1 MKTLTNLVKGNL
13 KSSKAKSVLIC
24 ITIMLTTTLLTSVGI
39 ICNNWLKTNKAA
51 TIEYSGSFEGIYK
64 RVNKDKLDIIKN
76 NASIDQYG
84 IYKAIGTSQYE
95 DSNLGLIY
103 ADNTIKN
110 MANIKFEDGNMPEK
124 ENEIAIESGY
134 LNLLNNGAKIGDKI
148 KLSYESLSTGEIK
161 EKEFILSGIL
171 QTSDISKA
179 QKSYSAIISKSY
191 FVSEEVDENTKY
203 NVYINIVKPKKL
215 TADEVK
221 ESILSIAKNM
231 GIEEYDVRINTDYI
245 NASNPDPQVIAGGIV
260 VALIIILSSM
270 LVIYSIFYVSVIN
283 KVHEY
288 GKLRAVG
295 ATKRQ
300 IRKII
305 LREGFI
311 LSCISIPLGIA
322 IGYLIGQVV
331 ILKALKMDRYGVG
344 GMNIFIAI
352 GVAVI
357 TVISVLLSLLKPMK
371 MACNISPVEAMRY
384 DGNDSKQKKRKG
396 YEEINLKKITFANLS
411 RNKKRTV
418 ITLLSLSLS
427 GILFIV
433 ASTIMNCMNPE
444 NMAKDHS
451 LGDIT
456 VYLDNYDWNE
466 DGSNNLYD
474 IQANNP
480 LGKEMCE
487 RLENIPGVKKINM
500 EKSAWASIDIGAGEK
515 NLEDIQGFDKE
526 FYDELSEHLVEGEIN
541 KEALESGEGLVYTHP
556 SYAKEFGIKVGSTQV
571 ITIYDGKDS
580 YKKEFTVLALVD
592 IGGASI
598 RIPESVMDSLIKTDT
613 TIRVGLEVKK
623 DMLKSVEEEIKNIT
637 DNDEYLSYGTL
648 EDSIE
653 TYKKS
658 MAITSVLIYSL
669 VIIIGVIGLMNLINT
684 MITSIITRKRELG
697 ILQAIGLSDKQL
709 VKMLQI
715 EGLFY
720 TVGTLLIT
728 LTLGNILGYIAV
740 IIFRNTGA
748 SYAIYD
754 YPLTQTIIMIV
765 AITLVQILITYMVTN
780 NFKKDSLVDRIRYS
794 EIGKVK
800 ELRS

>member
-110 MANIKFEDGNMPEK
+110 MANIKFEDGTMPEK

-311 LSCISIPLGIA
+311 LSCISIPLGIT

-556 SYAKEFGIKVGSTQV
+556 SYAKEIGIKVGSTQV

-613 TIRVGLEVKK
+613 TIRVGLEIKK

-794 EIGKVK
+794 E
-800 ELRS
+800 

>member
-1 MKTLTNLVKGNL
+1 MKTLTNIVKGNL

-110 MANIKFEDGNMPEK
+110 MANIKFEDGTMPEK

-396 YEEINLKKITFANLS
+396 YEEINLKKIIFANLS

-556 SYAKEFGIKVGSTQV
+556 SYAKEIGIKVGSTQV

-613 TIRVGLEVKK
+613 TIRVGLEIKK

-794 EIGKVK
+794 E
-800 ELRS
+800 

>member
-245 NASNPDPQVIAGGIV
+245 NASNPDPQVIAGGII

-411 RNKKRTV
+411 RNKKRIV

-794 EIGKVK
+794 E
-800 ELRS
+800 

>member
-103 ADNTIKN
+103 ADNIIKN
-110 MANIKFEDGNMPEK
+110 MANIKFEDGTMPEK

-556 SYAKEFGIKVGSTQV
+556 SYAKEIGIKVGSTQV

-794 EIGKVK
+794 E
-800 ELRS
+800 

>member
-110 MANIKFEDGNMPEK
+110 MANIKFEDGTMPEK

-500 EKSAWASIDIGAGEK
+500 EKSAWASIDIGAGEN

-556 SYAKEFGIKVGSTQV
+556 SYAKEIGIKVGSTQV

-794 EIGKVK
+794 E
-800 ELRS
+800 

>member
-110 MANIKFEDGNMPEK
+110 MANIKFEDGTMPEK

-245 NASNPDPQVIAGGIV
+245 NASNPDPQVIAGGII

-322 IGYLIGQVV
+322 IGYLIGQIV

-556 SYAKEFGIKVGSTQV
+556 SYAKEIGIKVGSTQV

-794 EIGKVK
+794 E
-800 ELRS
+800 

>member
-245 NASNPDPQVIAGGIV
+245 NASNPDPQVIAGGII

-331 ILKALKMDRYGVG
+331 ILKALKMDRYGVS

-556 SYAKEFGIKVGSTQV
+556 SYAKEIGIKVGSTQV

-794 EIGKVK
+794 E
-800 ELRS
+800 

>member
-13 KSSKAKSVLIC
+13 KSSKARSVLIC

-110 MANIKFEDGNMPEK
+110 MANIKFEDGTMPEK

-148 KLSYESLSTGEIK
+148 KLSYESLSTGAIK

-245 NASNPDPQVIAGGIV
+245 NASNPDPQVIAGGII

-556 SYAKEFGIKVGSTQV
+556 SYAKEIGIKVGSTQV

-794 EIGKVK
+794 E
-800 ELRS
+800 

>member
-24 ITIMLTTTLLTSVGI
+24 ITIMLTTMLLTSVGI

-245 NASNPDPQVIAGGIV
+245 NASNPDPQVIAGGII

-794 EIGKVK
+794 E
-800 ELRS
+800 

>member
-110 MANIKFEDGNMPEK
+110 MANIKFEDGTMPEK

-245 NASNPDPQVIAGGIV
+245 NASNPDPQVIAGGII

-556 SYAKEFGIKVGSTQV
+556 SYAKEIGIKVGSTQV

-592 IGGASI
+592 IGGTSI

-794 EIGKVK
+794 E
-800 ELRS
+800 

>member
-110 MANIKFEDGNMPEK
+110 MANIKFEDGTMPEK

-245 NASNPDPQVIAGGIV
+245 NASNPDPQVIAGGII

-444 NMAKDHS
+444 NMVKDHS

-556 SYAKEFGIKVGSTQV
+556 SYAKEIGIKVGSTQV

-720 TVGTLLIT
+720 TVGALLIT

-740 IIFRNTGA
+740 IIFRNTGV

-794 EIGKVK
+794 E
-800 ELRS
+800 

>member
-110 MANIKFEDGNMPEK
+110 MANIKFEDGTMPEK

-245 NASNPDPQVIAGGIV
+245 NASNPDPQVIAGGII

-556 SYAKEFGIKVGSTQV
+556 SYAKEIGIKVGSTQV

-697 ILQAIGLSDKQL
+697 ILQVIGLSDKQL

-794 EIGKVK
+794 E
-800 ELRS
+800 

>member
-110 MANIKFEDGNMPEK
+110 MANIKFEDGTMPEK

-245 NASNPDPQVIAGGIV
+245 NASNPDPQVIAGGII

-444 NMAKDHS
+444 NMVKDHS

-556 SYAKEFGIKVGSTQV
+556 SYAKEIGIKVGSTQV

-720 TVGTLLIT
+720 TVGALLIT

-794 EIGKVK
+794 E
-800 ELRS
+800 

>member
-110 MANIKFEDGNMPEK
+110 MANIKFEDGTMPEK

-245 NASNPDPQVIAGGIV
+245 NASNPDPQVIAGGII

-451 LGDIT
+451 LGDIA

-480 LGKEMCE
+480 LGKEMCQ

-556 SYAKEFGIKVGSTQV
+556 SYAKEIGIKVGSTQV

-794 EIGKVK
+794 E
-800 ELRS
+800 

>member
-110 MANIKFEDGNMPEK
+110 MANIKFEDGIMPEK

-556 SYAKEFGIKVGSTQV
+556 SYAKEIGIKVGSTQV

-613 TIRVGLEVKK
+613 TIRVGLEIKK

-794 EIGKVK
+794 E
-800 ELRS
+800 

>member
-103 ADNTIKN
+103 ADNIIKN
-110 MANIKFEDGNMPEK
+110 MANIKFEDGTMPEK

-215 TADEVK
+215 TADEMK

-245 NASNPDPQVIAGGIV
+245 NASNPDPQVIAGGII

-444 NMAKDHS
+444 NMVKDHS

-487 RLENIPGVKKINM
+487 RLQNIPGVKKINM

-556 SYAKEFGIKVGSTQV
+556 SYAKEIGIKVGSTQV

-794 EIGKVK
+794 E
-800 ELRS
+800 

>member
-110 MANIKFEDGNMPEK
+110 MANIKFEDGTMPEK

-500 EKSAWASIDIGAGEK
+500 EKSAWASIDIGDGEK
-515 NLEDIQGFDKE
+515 SLEDIQGFDKE

-556 SYAKEFGIKVGSTQV
+556 SYAKEIGIKVGSTQV

-794 EIGKVK
+794 E
-800 ELRS
+800 

>member
-13 KSSKAKSVLIC
+13 KSSKAKSLLIC

-110 MANIKFEDGNMPEK
+110 MANIKFEDGTMPEK

-245 NASNPDPQVIAGGIV
+245 NASNPDPQVIAGGII

-556 SYAKEFGIKVGSTQV
+556 SYAKEIGIKVGSTQV

-613 TIRVGLEVKK
+613 TIRVGLEIKK

-794 EIGKVK
+794 E
-800 ELRS
+800 

>member
-110 MANIKFEDGNMPEK
+110 MANIKFEDGTMPEK

-541 KEALESGEGLVYTHP
+541 KEALESGERLVYTHP
-556 SYAKEFGIKVGSTQV
+556 SYAKEIGIKVGSTQV

-613 TIRVGLEVKK
+613 TIRVGLEIKK

-794 EIGKVK
+794 E
-800 ELRS
+800 

>member
-13 KSSKAKSVLIC
+13 KSSKAKSVLLC

-110 MANIKFEDGNMPEK
+110 MANIKFEDGTMPEK

-245 NASNPDPQVIAGGIV
+245 NASNPNPQVIAGGII

-556 SYAKEFGIKVGSTQV
+556 SYAKEIGIKVGSTQV

-794 EIGKVK
+794 E
-800 ELRS
+800 

>member
-110 MANIKFEDGNMPEK
+110 MANIKFEDGTMPEK

-556 SYAKEFGIKVGSTQV
+556 SYAKEIGIKVGSTQV

-794 EIGKVK
+794 E
-800 ELRS
+800 

>member
-245 NASNPDPQVIAGGIV
+245 NASNPDPQVIAGGII

-500 EKSAWASIDIGAGEK
+500 EKSAWASIDISAGEK

-556 SYAKEFGIKVGSTQV
+556 SYAKEIGIKVGSTQV

-765 AITLVQILITYMVTN
+765 AITLVQILITYMITN

-794 EIGKVK
+794 E
-800 ELRS
+800 

>member
-110 MANIKFEDGNMPEK
+110 MANIKFEDGTMPEK

-245 NASNPDPQVIAGGIV
+245 NASNPDPQVIAGGII

-556 SYAKEFGIKVGSTQV
+556 SYAKEIGIKVGSTQV

-794 EIGKVK
+794 E
-800 ELRS
+800 

>member
-110 MANIKFEDGNMPEK
+110 MANIKFEDGTMPEK

-433 ASTIMNCMNPE
+433 ASSIMNCMNPE

-556 SYAKEFGIKVGSTQV
+556 SYAKEIGIKVGSTQV

-613 TIRVGLEVKK
+613 TIRVGLEIKK

-794 EIGKVK
+794 E
-800 ELRS
+800 

>member
-51 TIEYSGSFEGIYK
+51 TIEYSGSFDGIYK

-110 MANIKFEDGNMPEK
+110 MANIKFEDGTMPEK

-556 SYAKEFGIKVGSTQV
+556 SYAKEIGIKVGSTQV

-613 TIRVGLEVKK
+613 TIRVGLEIKK

-794 EIGKVK
+794 E
-800 ELRS
+800 

>member
-1 MKTLTNLVKGNL
+1 MKTLTNIVKGNL

-110 MANIKFEDGNMPEK
+110 MANIKFEDGTMPEK

-556 SYAKEFGIKVGSTQV
+556 SYAKEIGIKVGSTQV

-613 TIRVGLEVKK
+613 TIRVGLEIKK

-794 EIGKVK
+794 E
-800 ELRS
+800 

>member
-1 MKTLTNLVKGNL
+1 M
-13 KSSKAKSVLIC
+13 
-24 ITIMLTTTLLTSVGI
+24 
-39 ICNNWLKTNKAA
+39 
-51 TIEYSGSFEGIYK
+51 
-64 RVNKDKLDIIKN
+64 
-76 NASIDQYG
+76 
-84 IYKAIGTSQYE
+84 
-95 DSNLGLIY
+95 
-103 ADNTIKN
+103 
-110 MANIKFEDGNMPEK
+110 
-124 ENEIAIESGY
+124 
-134 LNLLNNGAKIGDKI
+134 
-148 KLSYESLSTGEIK
+148 
-161 EKEFILSGIL
+161 
-171 QTSDISKA
+171 
-179 QKSYSAIISKSY
+179 
-191 FVSEEVDENTKY
+191 
-203 NVYINIVKPKKL
+203 
-215 TADEVK
+215 K

-515 NLEDIQGFDKE
+515 NLENIQGFDKE

-556 SYAKEFGIKVGSTQV
+556 SYAKEIGIKVGSTQV

-613 TIRVGLEVKK
+613 TIRVGLEIKK

-794 EIGKVK
+794 E
-800 ELRS
+800 

>member
-794 EIGKVK
+794 E
-800 ELRS
+800 

>member
-110 MANIKFEDGNMPEK
+110 MANIKFEDGTMPEK

-556 SYAKEFGIKVGSTQV
+556 SYAKEIGIKVGSTQV

-613 TIRVGLEVKK
+613 TIRVGLEIKK

-765 AITLVQILITYMVTN
+765 AITLVQILITYMITN

-794 EIGKVK
+794 E
-800 ELRS
+800 

>member
-110 MANIKFEDGNMPEK
+110 MANIKFEDGTMPEK

-556 SYAKEFGIKVGSTQV
+556 SYAKEIGIKVGSTQV

-580 YKKEFTVLALVD
+580 YNKEFTVLALVD

-613 TIRVGLEVKK
+613 TIRVGLEIKK

-740 IIFRNTGA
+740 IIFRNTGV

-794 EIGKVK
+794 E
-800 ELRS
+800 

>member
-110 MANIKFEDGNMPEK
+110 MANIKFEDGTMPEK

-231 GIEEYDVRINTDYI
+231 GIEGYDVRINTDYI
-245 NASNPDPQVIAGGIV
+245 NASNPDPQVIAGGII

-371 MACNISPVEAMRY
+371 IACNISPVEAMRY

-794 EIGKVK
+794 E
-800 ELRS
+800 

>member
-110 MANIKFEDGNMPEK
+110 MANIKFEDGTMPEK

-311 LSCISIPLGIA
+311 LSCISIPLGTA

-396 YEEINLKKITFANLS
+396 YEEIKLKKISFANLS

-556 SYAKEFGIKVGSTQV
+556 SYAKEIGIKVGSTQV

-613 TIRVGLEVKK
+613 TIRVGLEIKK

-794 EIGKVK
+794 E
-800 ELRS
+800 

>member
-1 MKTLTNLVKGNL
+1 MIITKFETWWVTRDKCLFDEKRQGGAKMGWDVFAIRLTADDG
-13 KSSKAKSVLIC
+13 
-24 ITIMLTTTLLTSVGI
+24 T
-39 ICNNWLKTNKAA
+39 
-51 TIEYSGSFEGIYK
+51 EGIATCMAARSGGVTESYLH
-64 RVNKDKLDIIKN
+64 D
-76 NASIDQYG
+76 SIAP
-84 IYKAIGTSQYE
+84 IL
-95 DSNLGLIY
+95 LGR
-103 ADNTIKN
+103 DPHDH
-110 MANIKFEDGNMPEK
+110 E
-124 ENEIAIESGY
+124 
-134 LNLLNNGAKIGDKI
+134 
-148 KLSYESLSTGEIK
+148 SYESLSTGEIK

-245 NASNPDPQVIAGGIV
+245 NASNPDPQVIAGGII

-500 EKSAWASIDIGAGEK
+500 EKSAWASIDISAGEK

-556 SYAKEFGIKVGSTQV
+556 SYAKEIGIKVGSTQV

-765 AITLVQILITYMVTN
+765 AITLVQILITYMITN

-794 EIGKVK
+794 E
-800 ELRS
+800 

>member
-39 ICNNWLKTNKAA
+39 ICSNWLKTNKAA

-103 ADNTIKN
+103 ADTTIKN
-110 MANIKFEDGNMPEK
+110 MANIKFEDGTMPEK

-556 SYAKEFGIKVGSTQV
+556 SYAKEIGIKVGSTQV

-613 TIRVGLEVKK
+613 TIRVGLEIKK

-794 EIGKVK
+794 E
-800 ELRS
+800 

>member
-110 MANIKFEDGNMPEK
+110 MANIKFEDGIMPEK

-221 ESILSIAKNM
+221 ETILSIAKNM

-487 RLENIPGVKKINM
+487 RLENIPGVNKINM

-556 SYAKEFGIKVGSTQV
+556 SYAKEIGIKVGSTQV

-613 TIRVGLEVKK
+613 TIRVGLEIKK

-794 EIGKVK
+794 E
-800 ELRS
+800 

>member
-110 MANIKFEDGNMPEK
+110 MANIKFEDGTMPEK

-444 NMAKDHS
+444 NMSKDHS

-556 SYAKEFGIKVGSTQV
+556 SYAKEIGIKVGSTQV

-613 TIRVGLEVKK
+613 TIRVGLEIKK

-794 EIGKVK
+794 E
-800 ELRS
+800 

>member
-39 ICNNWLKTNKAA
+39 ICKNWLKTNKAA

-84 IYKAIGTSQYE
+84 IYKAVGTSQYE

-110 MANIKFEDGNMPEK
+110 MANIKFEDGTMPEK

-556 SYAKEFGIKVGSTQV
+556 SYAKEIGIKVGSTQV

-613 TIRVGLEVKK
+613 TIRVGLEIKK

-794 EIGKVK
+794 E
-800 ELRS
+800 

>member
-110 MANIKFEDGNMPEK
+110 MANIKFEDGTMPEK

-245 NASNPDPQVIAGGIV
+245 NASNPDPQVISGGII

-444 NMAKDHS
+444 NMVKDHS

-556 SYAKEFGIKVGSTQV
+556 SYAKEIGIKVGSTQV

-580 YKKEFTVLALVD
+580 YNKEFTVLALVD

-794 EIGKVK
+794 E
-800 ELRS
+800 

>member
-110 MANIKFEDGNMPEK
+110 MANIKFEDGTMPEK

-556 SYAKEFGIKVGSTQV
+556 SYAKEIGIKVGSTQV

-598 RIPESVMDSLIKTDT
+598 RIPESVKDSLIKTDT
-613 TIRVGLEVKK
+613 TIRVGLEIKK

-794 EIGKVK
+794 E
-800 ELRS
+800 

>member
-1 MKTLTNLVKGNL
+1 MKTLTNLVKGKL

-110 MANIKFEDGNMPEK
+110 MANIKFEDGTMPEK

-541 KEALESGEGLVYTHP
+541 KEALESGEPPAYTHP

-613 TIRVGLEVKK
+613 TIRVGLEIKK

-794 EIGKVK
+794 E
-800 ELRS
+800 